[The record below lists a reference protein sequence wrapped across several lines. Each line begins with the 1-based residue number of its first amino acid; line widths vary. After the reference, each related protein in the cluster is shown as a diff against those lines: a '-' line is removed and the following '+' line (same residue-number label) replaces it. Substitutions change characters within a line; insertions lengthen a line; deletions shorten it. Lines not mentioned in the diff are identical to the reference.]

1 MKYTL
6 YIDESG
12 DFETPRGEWVL
23 AGVLFSDTYENC
35 ENAFFK
41 KLNSFPKKVGLHS
54 IKEFHLTEFRR
65 DLGHGR
71 AIEIAGQL
79 FKQIDSLPFSYYGIA
94 AINYSKSSLSE
105 REKTYRLMVSDL
117 LAVCETAIPDNADL
131 SRLDIVVA
139 SRTINGIKQTSISD
153 IHHDVIGALP
163 AALEIDLATKGLLEI
178 MGKNIKVHMDYANNS
193 WGLVCADFLANI
205 NYHHRKEKEKNL
217 LSQLNEA
224 GKFCCFESFGGTNV
238 RRARVAERN
247 KDYATAIQR
256 WVDIAIDDK
265 INEETNKAIYQL
277 LEKILFSLGTSGY
290 KVAFESLL
298 DLLWRAN
305 NSIDGYRPLFLKL
318 KYLDSCLSGFLIGRN
333 EQKYVGLTFRLR
345 NLLLI
350 VLNHLGKADEALT
363 LIQGQ
368 NALVPSIATNPELFQ
383 LILNFKVAETETYI
397 NCLDLKEA
405 LNLACEYSELVE
417 NYKGLWQLLLSDDDV
432 IGFES
437 SSVFIKSEMALFRIF
452 VLAMDV
458 IDIKGVRG
466 IENRVAKLQDIVN
479 HPLDRSRLNNYQVMY
494 HLKQRNI
501 ETARSLMLSY
511 SEDWGLYDFHWFMRV
526 VNELLLSATIIDADA
541 VSKIVDEQLTKFNL
555 NVKGHPID
563 VLLRELALY
572 EFQCGNISKAK
583 KYIVKSR
590 AAMDPADADIFKFLD
605 EVVTVHED
613 YIFGR
618 LQPNS
623 SYFQSI
629 NNDVIKSIY
638 EERLEMTFLQR
649 VRHFSCY

>member
-65 DLGHGR
+65 DLGHDQ

-139 SRTINGIKQTSISD
+139 SRTINGIKQTNISD

-224 GKFCCFESFGGTNV
+224 GKFFCFESFGGTNV

-247 KDYATAIQR
+247 KDYASAIQR

-277 LEKILFSLGTSGY
+277 FGKLLFSLGTSGY

-305 NSIDGYRPLFLKL
+305 NSVDGYRPLCLKL
-318 KYLDSCLSGFLIGRN
+318 KYLDSCLSHFLVGRN
-333 EQKYVGLTFRLR
+333 EQKYEGLTFRLR

-350 VLNHLGKADEALT
+350 VLNHLARADEALK

-368 NALVPSIATNPELFQ
+368 NALVPSIAANPELFQ
-383 LILNFKVAETETYI
+383 LILNFKVAETETHI
-397 NCLDLKEA
+397 NCLDLKVA
-405 LNLACEYSELVE
+405 LKLACEYSELVE

-437 SSVFIKSEMALFRIF
+437 SNVFIKSEMALFRIF

-458 IDIKGVRG
+458 VDIKGVG
-466 IENRVAKLQDIVN
+466 QIEDRVAKLQQIVN

-526 VNELLLSATIIDADA
+526 VNELLLSATIIEVDA

-555 NVKGHPID
+555 NVRGHPID

-572 EFQCGNISKAK
+572 EFQLGNSSKAK

-590 AAMDPADADIFKFLD
+590 AATDVADANIIKFLD
-605 EVVTVHED
+605 EVGKVHED

-623 SYFQSI
+623 SYFKSI
-629 NNDVIKSIY
+629 NNDVTKSIY
-638 EERLEMTFLQR
+638 EKRLGMTFLQR
-649 VRHFSCY
+649 VRHFSFY